1 MSLRHAVWLSAIGV
15 IWAVVPVRAGEVDKY
30 LPDDTEMVVSVNV
43 KQIVESELF
52 KKNIEAK
59 AREALKN
66 QDELQDAL
74 KDLGFDPFTDIE
86 RVIAARPAGAEPDRG
101 LLIVHGKFD
110 LDRFQAKA
118 EKIAKD
124 QPDLLKVHK
133 VANNAGGKFLVY
145 EVALGEQAPPLFVAL
160 PNKSTLLASPGKD
173 YIVDAF
179 KKDKPSLKN
188 KDIAALLERM
198 NDKQG
203 VSVAV
208 VGEALV
214 KGASAEVKDLFS
226 KVDAVGGGVT
236 VGDEIKIEVAVSAK
250 SAGDAKAIK
259 DELDGGLKQARLTL
273 AALAFADS
281 KQIDALLD
289 LVNSVKASVKEKT
302 VLIKAAV
309 SPEAVENALKKD

>member
-1 MSLRHAVWLSAIGV
+1 MNLHHSLWLGVAAVSLGATSLY
-15 IWAVVPVRAGEVDKY
+15 AGEVDKY
-30 LPDDTEMVVSVNV
+30 LPDDAEMVVSVNV

-86 RVIAARPAGAEPDRG
+86 RVIAARPAGAEQDRG

-133 VANNAGGKFLVY
+133 VANGAGGKSFVY
-145 EVALGEQAPPLFVAL
+145 EVALGEQAPSVFVAL
-160 PNKSTLLASPGKD
+160 PDKSTLLVSPGKD
-173 YIVDAF
+173 YVVDAL

-203 VSVAV
+203 VSLAV
-208 VGEALV
+208 VGEALIA
-214 KGASAEVKDLFS
+214 GASAEVKELFS

-236 VGDEIKIEVAVSAK
+236 VGDEIKLEVAVSAK
-250 SAGDAKAIK
+250 NADDAKAIK
-259 DELDGGLKQARLTL
+259 DQVEGGLKQARLTL

-281 KQIDALLD
+281 KQIDAILD
-289 LVNSVKASVKEKT
+289 VVNSVKASVKDKT

-309 SPEAVENALKKD
+309 SPEAIENVLKKE